1 MFQES
6 HKMFGAIPYQDC
18 YENPSD
24 TNPIFFGLE
33 QFNLFFNAR
42 VNLQYRWHYSNTK
55 ISVKSLN

>member
-42 VNLQYRWHYSNTK
+42 VNLQYR
-55 ISVKSLN
+55 